1 MKKINDM
8 FHIDGE
14 QLIKT
19 SNGQPIPDDE
29 PIFILR
35 GRDNLASATLAI
47 YYTLCDASG
56 DVPVDR
62 LQQLDEVLTR
72 FRNYRD
78 THATKI
84 PGSTH
89 GK

>member
-19 SNGQPIPDDE
+19 SNGQSIPDDE

-35 GRDNLASATLAI
+35 GRDMLSIATL
-47 YYTLCDASG
+47 TLYRDACKQFG
-56 DVPVDR
+56 TPQDR
-62 LQQLDEVLTR
+62 LLQLDQAIEK
-72 FRNYRD
+72 FREYHR
-78 THATKI
+78 THTTKI